1 MPRPRKGR
9 NIRFRAKS
17 TYYKP
22 AGIPI
27 RDLEE
32 VVMTKEEMEALRL
45 KNIEGLDQEQAS
57 KKMNISQP
65 TFHRTLS
72 IASKKLTEA
81 VVKGKAIRIED

>member
-17 TYYKP
+17 NYYKP

-27 RDLEE
+27 RELEE
-32 VVMTKEEMEALRL
+32 IVMSKEEMEALRL
-45 KNIEGLDQEQAS
+45 KNSEDLDQGEAS

-65 TFHRTLS
+65 TFHRTLTG
-72 IASKKLTEA
+72 AYKKITEA
-81 VVKGKAIRIED
+81 LVKGKAIRIED